1 MERGLSSSWVSR
13 RQEGSPPSAFGI
25 RPLPL
30 WRDLEPIA
38 AHSHGEVMLD
48 APTQL
53 ISERIS
59 DEDLRA
65 ACESPL
71 AYLAILH
78 RYLDGGLTALGA
90 PAQLIFLHLMKETLA
105 RGRRTVRI
113 TIRTLT
119 EKTGLSKETV
129 AAALRTLASPEVDLL
144 NVVARGGPHAPAQYE
159 VRWYTYRKAMPGSVP
174 TRTRLRAEGR
184 AGSLENRLK
193 DLTPE
198 EREKLELSYVSLAPK
213 DRKELEE
220 RVISR
225 LQELGLTVEKSL
237 FHQLVL
243 FEVLRSHMYHYMKKH
258 HPHAFSFHPVV

>member
-1 MERGLSSSWVSR
+1 MHPRN
-13 RQEGSPPSAFGI
+13 
-25 RPLPL
+25 
-30 WRDLEPIA
+30 
-38 AHSHGEVMLD
+38 GETMID

-65 ACESPL
+65 ACETPL

-113 TIRTLT
+113 TIRTLV

-129 AAALRTLASPEVDLL
+129 TAALRTLANPEVDLI
-144 NVVARGGPHAPAQYE
+144 NVVSRGGPHTPAQYE
-159 VRWYTYRKAMPGSVP
+159 VRWYTYRKAFPGSVP
-174 TRTRLRAEGR
+174 VRTRLRVAGST
-184 AGSLENRLK
+184 GSLENRLK
-193 DLTPE
+193 ELTPE
-198 EREKLELSYVSLAPK
+198 EREKLELSYLSLPPK
-213 DRKELEE
+213 ERQELEE

-225 LQELGLTVEKSL
+225 LQELGLTVEKHL

-243 FEVLRSHMYHYMKKH
+243 FEVMRSCMYHYMKKH
-258 HPHAFSFHPVV
+258 HPNAFSFHPVV